1 MHNILLRD
9 REWLLLLISDA

>member
-1 MHNILLRD
+1 MRNILLRD